1 MSTATSILK
10 ISAVIGIIS
19 MAAGFAL
26 PAQAGQT
33 LVASKIDQA
42 ATIDG
47 NPAEWSRVPAIVV
60 PLKGKGKVDSVE
72 LKAAVRDGMIYVYA
86 KWADSTESRLH
97 KPYKWN
103 EASQS
108 YKRTRQLEDRFAI
121 SLEMSGNFSAN
132 KIDGSI
138 FNADVWHWKA
148 GRTDPAGIA
157 HDKMHKVSDTPF
169 KKGKKFK
176 AASGKTV
183 YLGRLSD
190 AGDRLYRAVKF
201 DAKQQDVMKR
211 YEVNTTPSGSIAD
224 VRAKGMWRDG
234 YWHLEFARKFDTGNS
249 DDAVIPADGT
259 IKIAVAAFNNVG
271 GRNHSTS
278 EIIVL
283 NTSGMVLLNTS
294 AH

>member
-1 MSTATSILK
+1 MTTASLILR
-10 ISAVIGIIS
+10 IGAVASIIS
-19 MAAGFAL
+19 MTAGFGS
-26 PAQAGQT
+26 PAQAEQM
-33 LVASKIDQA
+33 LVAPKIDQA

-47 NPAEWSRVPAIVV
+47 DAAEWNSIPAIVV
-60 PLKGKGKVDSVE
+60 PLTGNGKVSSVE
-72 LKAAVRDGMIYVYA
+72 LKAAVRGDMIYVYA

-103 EASQS
+103 DASQS

-121 SLEMSGNFSAN
+121 SLKMSGDFSAN

-138 FNADVWHWKA
+138 FSADVWHWKA
-148 GRTDPAGIA
+148 GRSDPAGIA
-157 HDKMHKVSDTPF
+157 HDKMHKVSDKPF

-176 AASGKTV
+176 AANGKTV
-183 YLGRLSD
+183 YVGRPSD
-190 AGDRLYRAVKF
+190 AGDRLYRPVKF

-211 YEVNTTPSGSIAD
+211 YEVNTTPKGSIAD

-234 YWHLEFARKFDTGNS
+234 YWHLEFARKLNTGHW
-249 DDAVIPADGT
+249 DDAVIPANGT

-278 EIIVL
+278 EVIIL
-283 NTSGMVLLNTS
+283 NTGGNQTVSDR
-294 AH
+294 